1 MATKLPKPKKML
13 NTVSSAVDDALAGLA
28 LINKGL
34 VILENERVVMRRDHA
49 SMIGK
54 VKLIS
59 GGGSGH
65 EPTPTGFVGQ
75 GMLTAVVMG
84 DIFMAPPTSAILKTI
99 KEIGKDHHEGVLLI
113 VHNYMGD
120 RLNFGIAL
128 ERVLSEGM
136 RVKMLVVGEDCSM
149 PDVPKVEGRRGL
161 TGCILIHKMAGAMAE
176 EGRSLEDIFQRC
188 KSLAVSDMATINVG
202 WNLTSTLARNAE
214 VPLLAD
220 EEAELGLG
228 FNYEPGIHTIPL
240 GTTAEVVQIML
251 AHMINAD
258 SMTHISLDTNCGI
271 ALLINNVGGSSKLEE
286 QVFAMETLRQLL
298 MNGYKVKRSYSGS
311 FMTSLDMLG
320 FSITLLNLSS
330 PDILRYLDAPTSA
343 PAWPQ
348 TFWGEFSAEDDSH
361 DNLPIYVQG
370 RIPHAEMEMDRRRKL
385 LFGPHISEK
394 SGQSLLQVLSFAA
407 DALIASET
415 QLNVNDMDGG
425 DGDCGTTLRQ
435 GAVSVKQALNAGHFN
450 SWRPY
455 AVLEIISFCCER
467 SMGGITGAL
476 YSIFFAAASKPFYA
490 MREDAVVNAQSWL
503 DALQAGTKAVMLYGQ
518 AEEGDRTMVD
528 SLVAAA
534 TALKAALDIDPD
546 DHVEAARSAAM
557 AAETATQTTIRSEAR
572 IGKARTF
579 KDSML
584 KACQSLTSKPYG
596 YISNDHDSRVSYLST
611 QYPTIGEVAALVRQ
625 ACIRSLSCEVTPG
638 REGPLY
644 FGDKL
649 RGHVLSHT
657 FSLKDAQ
664 ARGFQR
670 WFSIIV
676 LMKDKYFLL
685 NSWPFLVDNI
695 TTIITELQERANK
708 AHEEEQSACP
718 QRAFRLLTVNSPDD
732 SFLKKKTPNK
742 SSRPITQLTADELVF
757 PRLHLWFTWI
767 LRAGS
772 TRMVE
777 YVAEGLPTMNVSLD
791 WEQQEETAEGFT
803 VISTTPL
810 NTYVNEL
817 EASSSYEVTKV
828 LLFVENVREFR
839 QLLGHEGFLSLAYN
853 LMVGHQVVV
862 RGCPSELVTSIIK
875 CLKVLVPRHCYRAV
889 THSDTYLELAE
900 CNLLG
905 LEPQVAVPQ
914 PSATVLRLDILRP
927 QNEDHQQNLEMYTFK
942 IKWGGSMP
950 TKCPTIL
957 LKMEKAI
964 ENSKLCENV
973 LRRHFISL
981 KEEWLNIAKV
991 IHRVHQANGPNE
1003 DIAELLRSLG
1013 AQDHDKLLLD
1023 FWATGLVTHPGGN
1036 GR

>member
-1 MATKLPKPKKML
+1 M
-13 NTVSSAVDDALAGLA
+13 
-28 LINKGL
+28 
-34 VILENERVVMRRDHA
+34 
-49 SMIGK
+49 
-54 VKLIS
+54 
-59 GGGSGH
+59 
-65 EPTPTGFVGQ
+65 
-75 GMLTAVVMG
+75 
-84 DIFMAPPTSAILKTI
+84 
-99 KEIGKDHHEGVLLI
+99 
-113 VHNYMGD
+113 
-120 RLNFGIAL
+120 
-128 ERVLSEGM
+128 
-136 RVKMLVVGEDCSM
+136 
-149 PDVPKVEGRRGL
+149 
-161 TGCILIHKMAGAMAE
+161 
-176 EGRSLEDIFQRC
+176 
-188 KSLAVSDMATINVG
+188 
-202 WNLTSTLARNAE
+202 
-214 VPLLAD
+214 
-220 EEAELGLG
+220 
-228 FNYEPGIHTIPL
+228 
-240 GTTAEVVQIML
+240 
-251 AHMINAD
+251 
-258 SMTHISLDTNCGI
+258 
-271 ALLINNVGGSSKLEE
+271 
-286 QVFAMETLRQLL
+286 AME
-298 MNGYKVKRSYSGS
+298 
-311 FMTSLDMLG
+311 
-320 FSITLLNLSS
+320 
-330 PDILRYLDAPTSA
+330 
-343 PAWPQ
+343 
-348 TFWGEFSAEDDSH
+348 
-361 DNLPIYVQG
+361 
-370 RIPHAEMEMDRRRKL
+370 KL
-385 LFGPHISEK
+385 
-394 SGQSLLQVLSFAA
+394 
-407 DALIASET
+407 
-415 QLNVNDMDGG
+415 
-425 DGDCGTTLRQ
+425 
-435 GAVSVKQALNAGHFN
+435 
-450 SWRPY
+450 W
-455 AVLEIISFCCER
+455 
-467 SMGGITGAL
+467 
-476 YSIFFAAASKPFYA
+476 
-490 MREDAVVNAQSWL
+490 
-503 DALQAGTKAVMLYGQ
+503 
-518 AEEGDRTMVD
+518 
-528 SLVAAA
+528 A
-534 TALKAALDIDPD
+534 T
-546 DHVEAARSAAM
+546 
-557 AAETATQTTIRSEAR
+557 
-572 IGKARTF
+572 
-579 KDSML
+579 
-584 KACQSLTSKPYG
+584 ACQSLTSKPYG

-695 TTIITELQERANK
+695 TTIITELQERASK

-875 CLKVLVPRHCYRAV
+875 CLKEVALRVSHSSLMSSDRMKPRSGDWAVLVPRHCYRAV

>member
-1 MATKLPKPKKML
+1 MGPVLCLARKLFM
-13 NTVSSAVDDALAGLA
+13 NT
-28 LINKGL
+28 
-34 VILENERVVMRRDHA
+34 
-49 SMIGK
+49 
-54 VKLIS
+54 
-59 GGGSGH
+59 
-65 EPTPTGFVGQ
+65 
-75 GMLTAVVMG
+75 MG
-84 DIFMAPPTSAILKTI
+84 DC
-99 KEIGKDHHEGVLLI
+99 
-113 VHNYMGD
+113 
-120 RLNFGIAL
+120 
-128 ERVLSEGM
+128 RV
-136 RVKMLVVGEDCSM
+136 
-149 PDVPKVEGRRGL
+149 
-161 TGCILIHKMAGAMAE
+161 
-176 EGRSLEDIFQRC
+176 
-188 KSLAVSDMATINVG
+188 
-202 WNLTSTLARNAE
+202 
-214 VPLLAD
+214 
-220 EEAELGLG
+220 
-228 FNYEPGIHTIPL
+228 
-240 GTTAEVVQIML
+240 
-251 AHMINAD
+251 
-258 SMTHISLDTNCGI
+258 
-271 ALLINNVGGSSKLEE
+271 
-286 QVFAMETLRQLL
+286 
-298 MNGYKVKRSYSGS
+298 
-311 FMTSLDMLG
+311 
-320 FSITLLNLSS
+320 FS
-330 PDILRYLDAPTSA
+330 
-343 PAWPQ
+343 
-348 TFWGEFSAEDDSH
+348 
-361 DNLPIYVQG
+361 
-370 RIPHAEMEMDRRRKL
+370 
-385 LFGPHISEK
+385 
-394 SGQSLLQVLSFAA
+394 
-407 DALIASET
+407 
-415 QLNVNDMDGG
+415 
-425 DGDCGTTLRQ
+425 
-435 GAVSVKQALNAGHFN
+435 
-450 SWRPY
+450 
-455 AVLEIISFCCER
+455 
-467 SMGGITGAL
+467 
-476 YSIFFAAASKPFYA
+476 
-490 MREDAVVNAQSWL
+490 REDPIRIS
-503 DALQAGTKAVMLYGQ
+503 T
-518 AEEGDRTMVD
+518 ERR
-528 SLVAAA
+528 S
-534 TALKAALDIDPD
+534 ALKQVQLCPT
-546 DHVEAARSAAM
+546 H
-557 AAETATQTTIRSEAR
+557 
-572 IGKARTF
+572 
-579 KDSML
+579 
-584 KACQSLTSKPYG
+584 ACRSLTSKPYG

-625 ACIRSLSCEVTPG
+625 ACIRSLSCEVLHSPRLTNSHQFSPSPTETSPRQMGRTCTQRHIHSRGLDNEDCLRREPNQRLAQSLNNAVANLTSRTSAPRMFQVTPG

-810 NTYVNEL
+810 NTSVNEL

-889 THSDTYLELAE
+889 NHSETYLELAE

-927 QNEDHQQNLEMYTFK
+927 QNEDHQQNLEMYSFK

-1003 DIAELLRSLG
+1003 DITELLRSLG

-1023 FWATGLVTHPGGN
+1023 FWATGLVTHPGDN